1 MTATGKTAEAVK
13 KSKDKAT
20 FDAKGLEEAK
30 ARLGGKT
37 QIYRATIEIMSPGLL
52 QNSATELLDTL
63 DKKGKRAGKKD
74 EFDWHN
80 AAYLVD
86 GLVVHP
92 AWHLRSAMVAAAK
105 QFQIP
110 GKGKKTYNA
119 ATRATLFIEPEL
131 IPLRLAGEKVSE
143 PTMIDERI
151 TKTAQGGPKPGR
163 RPLFKAGHTLTFL
176 VYVNWNHIPAEVVR
190 DILIEAGRFH
200 GIGDYRPEF
209 GRFEVTEF
217 VLVNDQETELEAI
230 LT

>member
-13 KSKDKAT
+13 KKDKAT

-30 ARLGGKT
+30 ARLGGRT
-37 QIYRATIEIMSPGLL
+37 QIYRATIEVMSPGLL
-52 QNSATELLDTL
+52 QNSATGLLDTL
-63 DKKGKRAGKKD
+63 DKKAKKSAKED
-74 EFDWHN
+74 KFEWRD

-131 IPLRLAGEKVSE
+131 IPLRLAGEKVSK

-151 TKTAQGGPKPGR
+151 TKTAQGSPKPGR
-163 RPLFKAGHTLTFL
+163 RPLFKAGHTLSFL
-176 VYVNWNHIPAEVVR
+176 IYVNWNHIPAEVVR
-190 DILIEAGRFH
+190 DVLIEAGRFQ

-217 VLVNDQETELEAI
+217 VLVDDQESELESI
-230 LT
+230 LS